1 MRLGAHESI
10 SGGIYKS
17 FERCVSDG
25 GECMQIFT
33 KNANQW
39 KGKKLTEE
47 DKNKFLE
54 ERRRTNIFPVAAHDS
69 YLINLAE
76 PNDEKWNRA
85 KEAFIEE
92 AQRASFLE
100 LDMLIFHPGGHL
112 GSGENAGIQRVSEA
126 LSEAIER
133 MNGWHVELC
142 IETTAGQG
150 SSLGSNFEQICAI
163 IENVHKKTGNKPS
176 VCFDTCHA
184 FAAGYDIRTPSSF
197 ESVLEKFD
205 NIIGLDRLKAF
216 HLNDSKK
223 GLGSRI
229 DRHENIGEGEI
240 GIEAF
245 RFLVNERKFESI
257 PGILETPP
265 LPSGE
270 DSFAKNLK
278 ILKNLRT
285 KTST

>member
-10 SGGIYKS
+10 SGGIHKS

-47 DKNKFLE
+47 DKKKFIE
-54 ERRRTNIFPVAAHDS
+54 ERKRTNIYPVAAHDS

-76 PNDEKWNRA
+76 PKEEKWNRA

-100 LDMLIFHPGGHL
+100 LEMLIFHPGGHL
-112 GSGENAGIQRVSEA
+112 GSGEKAGIQRVSQA
-126 LSEAIER
+126 ISETLER

-150 SSLGSNFEQICAI
+150 SSLGCTFEQINSI
-163 IENVHKKTGNKPS
+163 IEMVHKTTGKKPS
-176 VCFDTCHA
+176 VCFDTCHT
-184 FAAGYDIRTPSSF
+184 FAAGYDIRSASSF
-197 ESVLEKFD
+197 ENVLKTFD
-205 NIIGLDRLKAF
+205 NIIGLDRLKVF

-229 DRHENIGEGEI
+229 DRHENIGKGEI

-245 RFLVNERKFESI
+245 NFLVNERRFESL

-270 DSFAKNLK
+270 ESFALNLK
-278 ILKNLRT
+278 ILKNLR
-285 KTST
+285 KK